1 MAEPP
6 TRPNGAAAWRP
17 SLPTAIVV
25 TSVVVALVAVSGLL
39 YLLYTRTTGPGQV
52 LREFIEQVEAADCA
66 GSYALLDPSL
76 RVEPDRWC
84 AQLETMAREV
94 DPGFQVRR
102 VILEGGVAS
111 VHIANPD
118 GARQTWELKRADR
131 SWRIFRVTR
140 GLTLPR

>member
-39 YLLYTRTTGPGQV
+39 YLLYTRTIGPGQV
-52 LREFIEQVEAADCA
+52 LHEFIEKVEASDCA
-66 GSYALLDPSL
+66 GTYALLDPSL
-76 RVEPDRWC
+76 RVQPDRWC
-84 AQLETMAREV
+84 TQLEAVARQV

-102 VILEGGVAS
+102 VVLEGEVAL
-111 VHIANPD
+111 VRVANPD

-131 SWRIFRVTR
+131 SWRVLRAPR
-140 GLTLPR
+140 GVTLPR

>member
-17 SLPTAIVV
+17 TLPTAIVV
-25 TSVVVALVAVSGLL
+25 ASVVVALVAVSGLL

-52 LREFIEQVEAADCA
+52 LREFIEQVEAGDCA
-66 GSYALLDPSL
+66 GSYGLLDPSL
-76 RVEPDRWC
+76 RMDPDTWC
-84 AQLETMAREV
+84 AQLETLARQV

-102 VILEGGVAS
+102 AVLEGEVA
-111 VHIANPD
+111 VVRIANPD
-118 GARQTWELKRADR
+118 GARQSWELRRAAR

-140 GLTLPR
+140 GVELPG

>member
-17 SLPTAIVV
+17 TLPTTIVV

-52 LREFIEQVEAADCA
+52 LREFIEQVEAGDCP

-84 AQLETMAREV
+84 AQLEAMAGRL

-102 VILEGGVAS
+102 VILEGEVAL
-111 VHIANPD
+111 VHITNPD
-118 GARQTWELKRADR
+118 GTRQTWKLRRADR
-131 SWRIFRVTR
+131 SWRIFRAPK
-140 GLTLPR
+140 GLMLPR